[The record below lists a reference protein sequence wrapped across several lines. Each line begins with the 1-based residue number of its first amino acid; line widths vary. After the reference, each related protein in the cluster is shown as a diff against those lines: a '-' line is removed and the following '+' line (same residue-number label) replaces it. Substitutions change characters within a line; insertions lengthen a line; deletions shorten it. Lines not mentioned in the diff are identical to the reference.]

1 MRPFQAPRNRRGL
14 THPAPD
20 DDRPAHPAE
29 HLRRWMRGATKP
41 RRRNRLVSP
50 SQRWSAG
57 DAKLVARDGDFK
69 LMRGEAGH
77 REAEPRAS
85 RLSAACRTRSRMQG
99 G

>member
-1 MRPFQAPRNRRGL
+1 MAPHETTGLAVAAPF
-14 THPAPD
+14 
-20 DDRPAHPAE
+20 
-29 HLRRWMRGATKP
+29 
-41 RRRNRLVSP
+41 
-50 SQRWSAG
+50 AG